1 MKRSLFPPNGGR
13 RFGVQMD
20 GWMSRRR
27 RCRVLSGR
35 SECQLPLPAA
45 PRPSTDRV
53 ASNALRTDASA
64 TVGRTD
70 LSFIRSH
77 SLAICDHVRP
87 PPLPAPPW
95 LRARRAAAVST
106 EKCNEGITHGGH
118 AAALLLLLLIRLPT
132 FLSVPS
138 HPGPLPLLLLIISSI
153 PNFSRHKMPRPMFL
167 PGSS

>member
-13 RFGVQMD
+13 RFWVQMD
-20 GWMSRRR
+20 GWMSRR

-53 ASNALRTDASA
+53 ASNALRTDA
-64 TVGRTD
+64 TEGRTD

-118 AAALLLLLLIRLPT
+118 ATALLLLLIRLPT

-138 HPGPLPLLLLIISSI
+138 PLLLLIISSI
-153 PNFSRHKMPRPMFL
+153 PNSVATKCLDRCF
-167 PGSS
+167 